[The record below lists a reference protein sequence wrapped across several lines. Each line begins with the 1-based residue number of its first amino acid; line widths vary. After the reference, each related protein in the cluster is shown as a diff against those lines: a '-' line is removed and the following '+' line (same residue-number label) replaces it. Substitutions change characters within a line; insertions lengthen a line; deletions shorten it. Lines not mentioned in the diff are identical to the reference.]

1 MALCKWL
8 KTSCGEGSDREKPKA
23 KSIIRHF
30 CSHQCLCVFVCARAR
45 DFIVS
50 EMSRRSALRLRSKA
64 PIDSSKRKII
74 QYAVKRSYA
83 LKHSRSILVFSSLQL
98 LGKPI
103 RCVFPCVLALH
114 ATGSICVRMILLME
128 PRMYCCDRC
137 IYAPA
142 AQVC

>member
-1 MALCKWL
+1 MVKVLTGKNPKLKALL
-8 KTSCGEGSDREKPKA
+8 DIFVLTNVYA
-23 KSIIRHF
+23 F
-30 CSHQCLCVFVCARAR
+30 LCVRAHVR
-45 DFIVS
+45 ACDFIVS
-50 EMSRRSALRLRSKA
+50 QMSRRSALRPRSKA

-83 LKHSRSILVFSSLQL
+83 LKHSRSILVFSGLQL

-103 RCVFPCVLALH
+103 RCVRVCIFPCVLALH
-114 ATGSICVRMILLME
+114 ATGSICVRVILLME